1 MFEDRRNTGILGVIE
16 SIFDFIKW
24 LLYIFVWIPLSF
36 IFKLIGKFI
45 KDVLT
50 GVYGKLVQ
58 ISVVAVFG
66 YLVYLFQ
73 SLAK

>member
-1 MFEDRRNTGILGVIE
+1 MYGHERQSKIVDIIEAILDLV
-16 SIFDFIKW
+16 KW
-24 LLYIFVWIPLSF
+24 VLYVLVWVPISF
-36 IFKLIGKFI
+36 MFKLIVKFI

-58 ISVVAVFG
+58 VSVVAVFG
-66 YLVYLFQ
+66 YIVYLFQ

>member
-1 MFEDRRNTGILGVIE
+1 MYGHERQSKIVDIIE
-16 SIFDFIKW
+16 AIFDLVKW
-24 LLYIFVWIPLSF
+24 LLYVLVWVPISF
-36 IFKLIGKFI
+36 IFKLIVKFI

-58 ISVVAVFG
+58 VSVVAVFG
-66 YLVYLFQ
+66 YIVYLFQ

>member
-1 MFEDRRNTGILGVIE
+1 MYGHERQNRIVDIIETILDLV
-16 SIFDFIKW
+16 KW
-24 LLYIFVWIPLSF
+24 LLYVLVWVPISF
-36 IFKLIGKFI
+36 IFKLVVKFI

-58 ISVVAVFG
+58 VSVVAVFG
-66 YLVYLFQ
+66 YVVYLFQ

>member
-1 MFEDRRNTGILGVIE
+1 MFEDRRSAGILEVVE
-16 SIFDFIKW
+16 SVFDFIKQ
-24 LLYIFVWIPLSF
+24 LLYILVWVPVSF
-36 IFKLIGKFI
+36 IFKLIVKFI

-58 ISVVAVFG
+58 VSVVAVFG
-66 YLVYLFQ
+66 YIVYLFQ

>member
-1 MFEDRRNTGILGVIE
+1 MYGHERQSKIVDIIEAILDLV
-16 SIFDFIKW
+16 KW
-24 LLYIFVWIPLSF
+24 LLYVLVWVPISF
-36 IFKLIGKFI
+36 TFKLIVKFI

-58 ISVVAVFG
+58 VSVVAVFG
-66 YLVYLFQ
+66 YIVYLFQ

>member
-1 MFEDRRNTGILGVIE
+1 MYGHERQSKIVDIIE
-16 SIFDFIKW
+16 AVLDLIKW
-24 LLYIFVWIPLSF
+24 LLYILVWVPVSF
-36 IFKLIGKFI
+36 IFKLIVKFI

-58 ISVVAVFG
+58 VSVVAVFG
-66 YLVYLFQ
+66 YIVYLFQ

>member
-1 MFEDRRNTGILGVIE
+1 MYGHERQSKIVDIIEAILDLV
-16 SIFDFIKW
+16 KW
-24 LLYIFVWIPLSF
+24 LLYVLVWIPISF
-36 IFKLIGKFI
+36 IFKLIVKFI

-58 ISVVAVFG
+58 VSVVAVFG
-66 YLVYLFQ
+66 YIVYLFQ

>member
-1 MFEDRRNTGILGVIE
+1 MYGHERQSKIVDIIEAILDLV
-16 SIFDFIKW
+16 KW
-24 LLYIFVWIPLSF
+24 LLYVLVWVPISF
-36 IFKLIGKFI
+36 IFKLIVKFI

-58 ISVVAVFG
+58 VSVVAVFG
-66 YLVYLFQ
+66 YIVYLFQ